1 MNPLKTLFAVLITT
15 ILLNGCTAAVVG
27 GAAATGVNI
36 AHDRRTVGTYIDDE
50 GIELKAGSAI
60 RKEKELSSQ
69 IHINIISINGV
80 VLLVGQAPTEA
91 LRQQAGS
98 ITQGI
103 EKVRLVHNEMTVA
116 APNSMM
122 TRSSDSLITTKVK
135 SSLFG
140 IKGQDDLDPSRVKVV
155 TENGTVYLMGI
166 LYHAEADAVAAKAS
180 QVGGVQKVVK
190 LFEYMD

>member
-1 MNPLKTLFAVLITT
+1 MNPLKTLFAVVITT

-50 GIELKAGSAI
+50 GIELKAGAAI
-60 RKEKELSSQ
+60 RREKELSSQ

-122 TRSSDSLITTKVK
+122 TRSSDSIITTKVK

-140 IKGQDDLDPSRVKVV
+140 VKGQEDFDPTRVKVV
-155 TENGTVYLMGI
+155 TENGTVFLMGL

>member
-1 MNPLKTLFAVLITT
+1 MNPLKTLFAVVITT

-50 GIELKAGSAI
+50 GIELKAGAAI
-60 RKEKELSSQ
+60 RREKELSSQ

-122 TRSSDSLITTKVK
+122 TRSSDSIITTKVK

-140 IKGQDDLDPSRVKVV
+140 VKGQEDFDPTRVKVV
-155 TENGTVYLMGI
+155 TENGTVFLMGL
-166 LYHAEADAVAAKAS
+166 LYHAEANAVAAKAS